1 MPEDMNLDPSQD
13 QEQQPGGPPAS
24 PSETPSSDASSSP
37 GELKSGGSEIGTDID
52 DEEVPTFESLGMF
65 RKEDDA
71 PEAEVDPAQ
80 ANEAVNKKDEFPD
93 LSGIGAAAPFAQR
106 AEFQQLAPSTGT
118 ESFHNNIDL
127 LLDVRMPVAIELG
140 RTELPIAELLTLGPG
155 SVIELNKLAGEPVDL
170 LVNNKIIAR
179 GEVVVVDEN
188 FGVRVTSLLSP
199 EERIKSL
206 AME

>member
-1 MPEDMNLDPSQD
+1 MPDEVNIDPVQN
-13 QEQQPGGPPAS
+13 EPGAPEEAAAVAPP
-24 PSETPSSDASSSP
+24 ETSSAEAEAAVAAEP
-37 GELKSGGSEIGTDID
+37 EAGAGG
-52 DEEVPTFESLGMF
+52 DESKDNEHVPTFEELGMF
-65 RKEDDA
+65 RKPDTDDA
-71 PEAEVDPAQ
+71 GDQ
-80 ANEAVNKKDEFPD
+80 FPD
-93 LSGIGAAAPFAQR
+93 LSGVAAAPVFAQR
-106 AEFQQLAPSTGT
+106 AEFQQLTPSAGT
-118 ESFHNNIDL
+118 ESFNNNIDL
-127 LLDVRMPVAIELG
+127 LLDVKMPVAIELG

>member
-1 MPEDMNLDPSQD
+1 MPEEVKMDSM
-13 QEQQPGGPPAS
+13 PGRQSVAGEGSAES
-24 PSETPSSDASSSP
+24 SEPVSSP
-37 GELKSGGSEIGTDID
+37 QEPSPGVD
-52 DEEVPTFESLGMF
+52 DPVLDDDGQPLPTFEDIGMF
-65 RKEDDA
+65 RKDDDDA
-71 PEAEVDPAQ
+71 SAENGADPAAGSSRQ
-80 ANEAVNKKDEFPD
+80 EDRFPD
-93 LSGIGAAAPFAQR
+93 LSGVGAAPSFAQR
-106 AEFQQLAPSTGT
+106 AEFQQLAPSSGT

-127 LLDVRMPVAIELG
+127 LLDVKMPVAIELG

>member
-1 MPEDMNLDPSQD
+1 MPEDMNVDPSQD
-13 QEQQPGGPPAS
+13 QEQQSGPPPA
-24 PSETPSSDASSSP
+24 SSP
-37 GELKSGGSEIGTDID
+37 GEPAGEGHNVGAGVD
-52 DEEVPTFESLGMF
+52 DEEVPTFESIGMF
-65 RKEDDA
+65 KKEDD
-71 PEAEVDPAQ
+71 EAFGTEGTGQGQNA
-80 ANEAVNKKDEFPD
+80 FPD
-93 LSGIGAAAPFAQR
+93 LSGVGQAAPFAQR
-106 AEFQQLAPSTGT
+106 AEFQQLAPATSTET
-118 ESFHNNIDL
+118 FHNNIDL

-170 LVNNKIIAR
+170 LVNSKIIAR

-199 EERIKSL
+199 EERVKSL

>member
-1 MPEDMNLDPSQD
+1 MPEDQNMDPSGD
-13 QEQQPGGPPAS
+13 QELQPGGSPAAPPEAAAS
-24 PSETPSSDASSSP
+24 PDESKG
-37 GELKSGGSEIGTDID
+37 GEID
-52 DEEVPTFESLGMF
+52 DGMDAEGSPVPTFEDIGMF
-65 RKEDDA
+65 PKDA
-71 PEAEVDPAQ
+71 DDPAEGVDAGQ
-80 ANEAVNKKDEFPD
+80 PNEVGNQKDEFPD
-93 LSGIGAAAPFAQR
+93 LSGIGAAVPFAQR
-106 AEFQQLAPSTGT
+106 AEFQQLAPAAVS

>member
-1 MPEDMNLDPSQD
+1 MPEDLKMDPSQD
-13 QEQQPGGPPAS
+13 QEQRPGEQPAAPPEA
-24 PSETPSSDASSSP
+24 ASSP
-37 GELKSGGSEIGTDID
+37 DEPKDGEIDDGMDVGGSP
-52 DEEVPTFESLGMF
+52 VPTFEDIGMF
-65 RKEDDA
+65 PKDDDS
-71 PEAEVDPAQ
+71 PAEGADAGQP
-80 ANEAVNKKDEFPD
+80 NEAGDQKDEFPD
-93 LSGIGAAAPFAQR
+93 LSGIGATAPFAQR

>member
-1 MPEDMNLDPSQD
+1 MPEEVKMDSSQD
-13 QEQQPGGPPAS
+13 QQAH
-24 PSETPSSDASSSP
+24 P
-37 GELKSGGSEIGTDID
+37 GEGAPPTGSDSSRQEPSPDGIDGGLDADGNPLPSFEDAGMVPKRD
-52 DEEVPTFESLGMF
+52 DDPSASD
-65 RKEDDA
+65 EDGQADRS
-71 PEAEVDPAQ
+71 DRPA
-80 ANEAVNKKDEFPD
+80 DEFPD
-93 LSGIGAAAPFAQR
+93 LSGVGVTAPFAQR
-106 AEFQQLAPSTGT
+106 AEFQQLIPASGP

-127 LLDVRMPVAIELG
+127 LLDVKMPVAIELG

-155 SVIELNKLAGEPVDL
+155 SVIELNRLAGEPVDL

>member
-1 MPEDMNLDPSQD
+1 MPDEVNIDPVQNQAD
-13 QEQQPGGPPAS
+13 LPEEAAAAAPP
-24 PSETPSSDASSSP
+24 ESSSAEAEP
-37 GELKSGGSEIGTDID
+37 GSAAA
-52 DEEVPTFESLGMF
+52 DEHIPTFEELGMF
-65 RKEDDA
+65 RKPDDDDVEEGSA
-71 PEAEVDPAQ
+71 AAGDNQ
-80 ANEAVNKKDEFPD
+80 FPD
-93 LSGIGAAAPFAQR
+93 LSGVASAPAFAQR
-106 AEFQQLAPSTGT
+106 AEFQQLAPAAGT

-127 LLDVRMPVAIELG
+127 LLDVKMPVAIELG
-140 RTELPIAELLTLGPG
+140 RTELPIAELLALGPG